1 MTHNLIKSLLG
12 VLLAVVTATSACAT
26 DFGSSLR
33 RDYWLGQARDRSLGA
48 ERRIALYD
56 SLIARSPRDAALYF
70 EQGSLLQ
77 EMGLYSR
84 AMRTYERIGDI
95 VSPDSVSLYSKYLNY
110 LAATQYYSNF
120 TEEAVKNC
128 YRILSIRKPDSLTY
142 FDMEANRL
150 LAHIFSEV
158 SPELRREYM
167 RRADRAYERFARSDA
182 PARLKELK
190 LGFLHYSRCSMAIDD
205 RDYPTAFRE
214 IKLSRELMGKYE
226 PLGMTAIN
234 MACIYHHEGELDMAE
249 KYYREVLDVKDY
261 HPDYMSAVSSYA
273 GLLLE
278 RGDVEGASRLLS
290 QYRREMDMLVGT
302 PWEGGLYNIRYRV
315 AEASGDLATALGEL
329 KKAYILADSLY
340 TGQSRHYLDNLAEK
354 YEGRDRD
361 SVNARLSSRV
371 TALGAVAIA
380 LGALL
385 LGALVALGLVW
396 RRMRRSAGEC
406 RVMREELKAH
416 RAIREE
422 EARRASESIGERSR
436 QLSAMTIHMTRLNE
450 VLNNIEHD
458 VDDGSLGRDELAARI
473 KGSLKTLSAQ
483 ENVWEM
489 FRVYFEEVNQKF
501 FDRLFKAC
509 PELTKA
515 EVRMCAFMLAGMTSK
530 EIAIVTSRSV
540 RTVDCI
546 KYNLRRKLN
555 ITEPTETFIRR
566 LSAE

>member
-1 MTHNLIKSLLG
+1 MPAAGIYDFTTCLSDDD
-12 VLLAVVTATSACAT
+12 ATA
-26 DFGSSLR
+26 
-33 RDYWLGQARDRSLGA
+33 
-48 ERRIALYD
+48 
-56 SLIARSPRDAALYF
+56 
-70 EQGSLLQ
+70 
-77 EMGLYSR
+77 R
-84 AMRTYERIGDI
+84 A
-95 VSPDSVSLYSKYLNY
+95 
-110 LAATQYYSNF
+110 
-120 TEEAVKNC
+120 
-128 YRILSIRKPDSLTY
+128 
-142 FDMEANRL
+142 
-150 LAHIFSEV
+150 
-158 SPELRREYM
+158 
-167 RRADRAYERFARSDA
+167 RRAY
-182 PARLKELK
+182 
-190 LGFLHYSRCSMAIDD
+190 
-205 RDYPTAFRE
+205 
-214 IKLSRELMGKYE
+214 
-226 PLGMTAIN
+226 
-234 MACIYHHEGELDMAE
+234 
-249 KYYREVLDVKDY
+249 DVD
-261 HPDYMSAVSSYA
+261 
-273 GLLLE
+273 
-278 RGDVEGASRLLS
+278 
-290 QYRREMDMLVGT
+290 
-302 PWEGGLYNIRYRV
+302 
-315 AEASGDLATALGEL
+315 
-329 KKAYILADSLY
+329 

-416 RAIREE
+416 RSIREE

-436 QLSAMTIHMTRLNE
+436 QFSAMTMHMTRLNE
-450 VLNNIEHD
+450 VLNNIERD

-501 FDRLFKAC
+501 FDRLFKVC